1 MFGQRRKT
9 NLLIA
14 LIAKAMLKN
23 LPETLI
29 TFYFDKFEAAEQKKI
44 FQTHISENH

>member
-1 MFGQRRKT
+1 
-9 NLLIA
+9 
-14 LIAKAMLKN
+14 MLKD
-23 LPETLI
+23 LPQSLI